1 MIKKN
6 LIFIFVL
13 FTVFSC
19 DKPKDKDP
27 YKDYYK
33 GTFAIATT
41 VSNTCGLVLR
51 IDSDKDGSNDL
62 ATYPINLDKVYER
75 GDTLWIQYKL
85 LDDTFKCIINGGVV
99 GGDFNREFIK
109 IQIEKFK

>member
-6 LIFIFVL
+6 LIFVFVIFAVL
-13 FTVFSC
+13 SC
-19 DKPKDKDP
+19 DKPKDEDP

-62 ATYPINLDKVYER
+62 PTYPISLDKEYYN
-75 GDTLWIQYKL
+75 GDTIWIQYKL
-85 LDDTFKCIINGGVV
+85 LADTFNCQINGGVV
-99 GGDFNREFIK
+99 GGNFNREFVKVEILK
-109 IQIEKFK
+109 LK